1 VIARNSEL
9 VIIRFTSS
17 LTADDEGVLAP
28 SILKAL
34 TAILDMFPIAYSVR
48 IDTTGSEVFQHSSP
62 HRATQLNSLST
73 VQLPAPSARF
83 EES

>member
-1 VIARNSEL
+1 

-17 LTADDEGVLAP
+17 LTAEDESVLGP

-34 TAILDMFPIAYSVR
+34 TALLDMFPIAYSIR
-48 IDTTGSEVFQHSSP
+48 IDTSGSEVFQHSSP
-62 HRATQLNSLST
+62 QRVGPMNGMMTAPPPTMA
-73 VQLPAPSARF
+73 APSARF

>member
-1 VIARNSEL
+1 LA

-17 LTADDEGVLAP
+17 LTADDESVLGP

-34 TAILDMFPIAYSVR
+34 TTMLDMFPIAYSIR
-48 IDTTGSEVFQHSSP
+48 IDTSGSEVFQHSSP
-62 HRATQLNSLST
+62 QRVGQVGVVSALHA
-73 VQLPAPSARF
+73 PAPSARF

>member
-1 VIARNSEL
+1 M
-9 VIIRFTSS
+9 IIRFTSS
-17 LTADDEGVLAP
+17 LTSDDEGALAP

-34 TAILDMFPIAYSVR
+34 TAVLDMFPIAYSVR

-62 HRATQLNSLST
+62 QRAANLNSLST
-73 VQLPAPSARF
+73 VQLPGAARF